1 MLHLMRLPWS
11 NMAGQFRSFQWDPV
25 LIIAQIISMIS
36 LWYFSLG
43 MWVFV
48 LDVIGK
54 FDLSTEQIFTQS
66 DLGLFEDSGRT
77 NIIAYALNSLT
88 VSFLL
93 WGVVGRTKQCLDFT
107 ATVHVFHFLACWYS
121 YGFVPITFWWWV
133 TNVGCVALTTVMA
146 EFLCMRSE
154 MKAIPVGMGPKVDL

>member
-1 MLHLMRLPWS
+1 MLSLMRLPFT

-25 LIIAQIISMIS
+25 LIIAQIICMIS

-43 MWVFV
+43 MWVFI
-48 LDVIGK
+48 LDVIGR
-54 FDLSTEQIFTQS
+54 FDLSTEQMFTQA

-88 VSFLL
+88 VSVIM

-107 ATVHVFHFLACWYS
+107 ATIHGYHFFACWWA
-121 YGFVPITFWWWV
+121 YGYVPVTFWWWV
-133 TNVGCVALTTVMA
+133 TNVGCVILTTVMA

>member
-1 MLHLMRLPWS
+1 MLTLMRLPFT
-11 NMAGQFRSFQWDPV
+11 NMAGQFRSFHWDPV
-25 LIIAQIISMIS
+25 LIIAQIVCMIS

-43 MWVFV
+43 CWVFV
-48 LDVIGK
+48 LDVIGR
-54 FDLSTEQIFTQS
+54 FDLSTEQIFTQA

-77 NIIAYALNSLT
+77 NIIAYALNCLT
-88 VSFLL
+88 VSLIL

-107 ATVHVFHFLACWYS
+107 ATVHGYHFIACWIA
-121 YGFVPITFWWWV
+121 YGYIPITFWWWV
-133 TNVGCVALTTVMA
+133 TNIGCIILTTVMS